1 MNIGVITGYW
11 STNVGNAFFQLGA
24 QHALRQVFPQANIFP
39 VPDAPGY
46 LLPTAGNPRNSFDL
60 LGELEMDYLV
70 ILGPFIRPEFEIILA
85 PALRKLAQK
94 GTQFLAMGVGMM
106 SYDEGTIGS
115 AIRIIQDLPFRLLIT
130 RDTPTFEA
138 FHSYFPAALDG
149 VDVAFFVSDV
159 WTDTQKL
166 KRSKPYV
173 AFNFDQT
180 PEPEFKLSD
189 SGYDEL
195 AADLNGDRYAINFPQ
210 FRRKWSGR
218 GFIPQVLERM
228 FFPQTVA
235 EQVAGFDII
244 RTDHR
249 YNPAIPRKLYTSP
262 QTFTSDVPW
271 PYLSIYAGAE
281 ATFSNRVHACAAT
294 LAYGRPAMLFSDTP
308 RAHLLER
315 AGAKTIKSKLTSI
328 DLDQL
333 ASEKQQII
341 QFIGDTLN
349 A

>member
-24 QHALRQVFPQANIFP
+24 QHALRQVFPNANIFP
-39 VPDAPGY
+39 VPDAAGY
-46 LLPTAGNPRNSFDL
+46 LRPASDNPRNSFDL

-106 SYDEGTIGS
+106 SYDNTTIGS
-115 AIRIIQDLPFRLLIT
+115 AIRIIQDLPFRLLVT
-130 RDTPTFEA
+130 RDTPTYEA
-138 FHSYFPAALDG
+138 FHACFPASLDG

-159 WTDTQKL
+159 WPESQRL
-166 KRSKPYV
+166 KRAKPYL

-180 PEPEFKLSD
+180 PEPEFRLSD
-189 SGYDEL
+189 SGYDGL
-195 AADLNGDRYAINFPQ
+195 AADLNGDRYAIHFPRL
-210 FRRKWSGR
+210 RRQWSSR
-218 GFIPQVLERM
+218 GFIPQLIERSL
-228 FFPQTVA
+228 FPQTVA
-235 EQVAGFDII
+235 HEMAGFDIL

-249 YNPAIPRKLYTSP
+249 CNPAIPRKLYTSP

-294 LAYGRPAMLFSDTP
+294 LAYGKPAMLFSDTP
-308 RAHLLER
+308 RAHLLDR
-315 AGAKTIKSKLTSI
+315 VGARTIKSKLTSI
-328 DLDQL
+328 DLEKL